1 VPKCNR
7 AAARNRE
14 GCRGQT
20 NCEALRR
27 GGGSSMTSGGGSGR
41 GIGMGEGGSS

>member
-1 VPKCNR
+1 MPKCNR

-14 GCRGQT
+14 GWGQT
-20 NCEALRR
+20 TCEALGR
-27 GGGSSMTSGGGSGR
+27 GGGSSITSGGGSGR